1 MPEDVPKPT
10 RFQKAFILTFR
21 TLFVSLLFAMGG
33 MALGL
38 FCGILGTAIL
48 NAVRHGGVDMA
59 NAYRHVAVP
68 VAITAGSC
76 AFLYQVFAGIRTTL
90 RPRNSH

>member
-1 MPEDVPKPT
+1 MV
-10 RFQKAFILTFR
+10 TFR
-21 TLFVSLLFAMGG
+21 TLFATLLFT
-33 MALGL
+33 ALGMGVGL
-38 FCGILGTAIL
+38 LCGIVGTAIL

-59 NAYRHVAVP
+59 NAYRYVAIP

-76 AFLYQVFAGIRTTL
+76 AFLYQVVTGIRTTL

>member
-1 MPEDVPKPT
+1 MV
-10 RFQKAFILTFR
+10 TFR
-21 TLFVSLLFAMGG
+21 TLFVTLLCTMGG
-33 MALGL
+33 MGLGL

-59 NAYRHVAVP
+59 NAYRHVAIP
-68 VAITAGSC
+68 AAITAGTC
-76 AFLYQVFAGIRTTL
+76 GFLFQIIAGIRTTL